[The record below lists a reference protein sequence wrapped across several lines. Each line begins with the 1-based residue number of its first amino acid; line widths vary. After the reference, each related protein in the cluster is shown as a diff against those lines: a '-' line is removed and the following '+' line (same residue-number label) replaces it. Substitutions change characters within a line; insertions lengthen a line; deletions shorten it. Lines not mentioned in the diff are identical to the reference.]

1 MQKYIV
7 TCLMALSPLV
17 SLGCSED
24 EAETDEATADEAA
37 ANGATDEA
45 ETTEDSDDVE
55 TTVAAEQP
63 AELGFFVT
71 STGSG
76 ADGGNIGG
84 LTGADSKCQRLAAAV
99 GAGARTWR
107 AYLSTTTEN
116 ARDRIGDGPW
126 FNAAG
131 AQVATDVASLHAD
144 GLSNGDP
151 QHMMDENGD
160 AVPGP
165 QHDIFTGSND
175 DGELFLDAAGLAH
188 TCNDWSSSSNDAA
201 AVPGPHVGHSD
212 IPGNPM
218 FSPSW
223 NNAHDAPACDPM
235 SIAMV
240 GGAGRLYCFAL

>member
-1 MQKYIV
+1 MQKYIM
-7 TCLMALSPLV
+7 TCALALLPLAA
-17 SLGCSED
+17 LGCSD
-24 EAETDEATADEAA
+24 E
-37 ANGATDEA
+37 
-45 ETTEDSDDVE
+45 SDDTNDTE
-55 TTVAAEQP
+55 TVVAAEEP
-63 AELGFFVT
+63 GGLSFFVT

-84 LTGADSKCQRLAAAV
+84 LDGADAKCDELATAV
-99 GAGARTWR
+99 GAGSRTWR
-107 AYLSTTTEN
+107 AYLSTSTVN

-131 AQVATDVASLHAD
+131 EQVAADVDSLHAD

-165 QHDIFTGSND
+165 EHDIFTGSND
-175 DGELFLDAAGLAH
+175 DGELFLDANGAAN
-188 TCNDWSSSSNDAA
+188 TCDDWTSSSADGA
-201 AVPGPHVGHSD
+201 AVLGPRVGHSD

-223 NNAHDAPACDPM
+223 NNAHTAPACDAA

-240 GGAGRLYCFAL
+240 GGAGRLYCFAE